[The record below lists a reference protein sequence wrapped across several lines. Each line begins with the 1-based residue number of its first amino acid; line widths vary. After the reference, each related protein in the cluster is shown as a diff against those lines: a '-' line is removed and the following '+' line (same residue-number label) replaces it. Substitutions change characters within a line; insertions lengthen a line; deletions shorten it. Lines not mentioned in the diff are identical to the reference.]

1 MQSARTRHQ
10 SGAVRWATLQRTYN
24 IQAIGRL
31 FVLVEKLVARLVV
44 EQVNSRGL
52 RVEGRTS
59 SHGAASPIVD
69 DIRPESGDC
78 ETELAWPSSWSM

>member
-1 MQSARTRHQ
+1 MI
-10 SGAVRWATLQRTYN
+10 LQRTHN
-24 IQAIGRL
+24 TQAIGGL
-31 FVLVEKLVARLVV
+31 FFLVEKLVAKLVV
-44 EQVNSRGL
+44 ERINSKAP

-78 ETELAWPSSWSM
+78 ETELAWSSSWLM